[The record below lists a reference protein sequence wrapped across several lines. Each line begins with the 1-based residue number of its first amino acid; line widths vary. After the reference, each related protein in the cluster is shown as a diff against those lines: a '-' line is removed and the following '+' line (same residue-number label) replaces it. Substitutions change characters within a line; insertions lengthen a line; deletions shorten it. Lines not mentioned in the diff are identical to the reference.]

1 MRLLMYYLPSNFIYY
16 IDLKV
21 LESSDEP
28 ISNRNKPFL
37 LNEIVPNCDLK
48 IFKIFREILSAFA
61 LIPISFL
68 EHP

>member
-28 ISNRNKPFL
+28 ISNQNKLFL
-37 LNEIVPNCDLK
+37 FNEIVQNCDLK
-48 IFKIFREILSAFA
+48 SAFA
-61 LIPISFL
+61 PIPISFL